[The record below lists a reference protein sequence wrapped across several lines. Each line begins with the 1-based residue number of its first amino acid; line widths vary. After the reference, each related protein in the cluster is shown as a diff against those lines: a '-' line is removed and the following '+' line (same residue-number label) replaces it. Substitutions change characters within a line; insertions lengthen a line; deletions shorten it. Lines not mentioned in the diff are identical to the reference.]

1 MGKISNLLSKGM
13 SENDKKEL
21 QQALTQLNHLNAKL
35 TAKYTLAND
44 LEHIKDGRTA
54 AAKLIKSE
62 IEQLRA
68 SINEVVQLK
77 TELKLEIQNILS
89 LKQKID
95 NFIQDI
101 KQYRITNLFYLPIN
115 SEGKYAP
122 HELGYIAVLD
132 KTFSLPRSALNI
144 SQHVRSLNQFFSY
157 LFTFKLSIHLCRFH
171 DKVDRD
177 QNICFS

>member
-95 NFIQDI
+95 NFKETIEFQFDDGTTTLETLQELLDSNNVSQLHSKAGEISEEYDKHFCIQ
-101 KQYRITNLFYLPIN
+101 
-115 SEGKYAP
+115 EGE
-122 HELGYIAVLD
+122 ELSY
-132 KTFSLPRSALNI
+132 
-144 SQHVRSLNQFFSY
+144 SQKLNQLGLKSKEIYSY
-157 LFTFKLSIHLCRFH
+157 LIMT
-171 DKVDRD
+171 
-177 QNICFS
+177 